1 MKTALTLLHEDESMI
16 AVDKP
21 GGIPVHGS
29 GPRDTTIETLL
40 RAQLGQKA
48 VRQGFTVS
56 AVHRLDRET
65 SGVVVF
71 ARRRRACTRLMEQFA
86 EGRVWKTYW
95 ALVQGQPLEN
105 KGRIDTPLRGLG
117 KHQGKM
123 QDAQT
128 DWRVLAR
135 GLDATLVECQPRTG
149 RTHQIR
155 RHMRSIGHPLA
166 GDDKYGVAR
175 FNEWAQKAWALPR
188 MFLHAAGVSMKHPD
202 DDRTLAF
209 HSPLPPELAAV
220 LETADIAWPD
230 PRA

>member
-1 MKTALTLLHEDESMI
+1 MKTVLTLLHEDESLI

-29 GPRDTTIETLL
+29 GPKDVTIETLL
-40 RAQLGQKA
+40 RDQLGQKS

-86 EGRVWKTYW
+86 DGLVWKTYW
-95 ALVQGQPLEN
+95 ALVQGHPSED
-105 KGRIDTPLRGLG
+105 KGRISTPLPGLG
-117 KHQGKM
+117 KHQGKV

-135 GLDATLVECQPRTG
+135 GTDATLVECQPRTG

-166 GDDKYGVAR
+166 GDDKYGVPR
-175 FNEWAQKAWALPR
+175 FNEWAQKSWALPR

-202 DDRTLAF
+202 DASALVL
-209 HSPLPPELAAV
+209 HSPMPPDLSAV
-220 LETADIAWPD
+220 LDKAGIAWTD